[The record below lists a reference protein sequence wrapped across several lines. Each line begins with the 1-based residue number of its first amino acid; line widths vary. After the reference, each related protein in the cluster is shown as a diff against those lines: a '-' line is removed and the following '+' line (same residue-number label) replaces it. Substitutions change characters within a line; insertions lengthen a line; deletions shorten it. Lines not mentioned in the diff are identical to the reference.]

1 MRAFGAI
8 LMQIYL
14 IQTAVPQA
22 ATSFHGQDM
31 LLALAT
37 LELNPQLIL
46 QGDALLQI
54 TADHDQQRFGKS
66 LQKRYGLLALFDAPE
81 PWVLSDDLAAMNL
94 TPDDFVIEVVVKTT
108 DEVMTA
114 LAQSSKVL
122 RF

>member
-1 MRAFGAI
+1 
-8 LMQIYL
+8 MQIYL
-14 IQTAVPQA
+14 IQTFAPQVA
-22 ATSFHGQDM
+22 DSFHGQDM

-54 TADHDQQRFGKS
+54 RTGNDQERHGKS

-81 PWVLSDDLAAMNL
+81 PWVFAEDLAEMGL
-94 TPDDFVIEVVVKTT
+94 TVNDLVMDVVVKSAT
-108 DEVMTA
+108 EVNEL
-114 LAQSSKVL
+114 LAESSKVL